1 MTPEQAIAS
10 VVTLLTA
17 MDKKLEAI
25 DWKLWEFHKK
35 LQAIKMSSPATATK
49 EDTKTDTATESET
62 QAPEQKKSRSRKT
75 TTV

>member
-17 MDKKLEAI
+17 IDKKLEAI

-35 LQAIKMSSPATATK
+35 LQVVKIPSNGANTSKEEAKEEVEESTEIQEPAKKTRTRRTA
-49 EDTKTDTATESET
+49 A
-62 QAPEQKKSRSRKT
+62 
-75 TTV
+75 